1 MMVVTKRS
9 YRMTARADAAQATA
23 DRIVDAAI
31 ETFWEHPSD
40 EISLEQ
46 VARRAGV
53 TKQTVLRRFESKAGL
68 FAAAAE
74 RSMALARAE
83 RDDVAPGD
91 LARAIAALAAH
102 YERIG
107 DRVVRLLAEEQR
119 NAAVRAIADQGRAY
133 HAEWCGRVFSPALA
147 GLRGAARAR
156 RLAQLVAVCDVYTW
170 KLLRRDRGLSRPQ
183 TEVALR
189 ELLQPLIGDPT

>member
-1 MMVVTKRS
+1 MTVTRRT

-31 ETFWEHPSD
+31 DVFWERPSH

-53 TKQTVLRRFESKAGL
+53 TKQTVLRRFGSKAGL

-74 RSMALARAE
+74 RSMDRARVG
-83 RDDVAPGD
+83 RDDVEPGD
-91 LARAIAALAAH
+91 LPGAVAALVTH
-102 YERIG
+102 YEQLG
-107 DRVVRLLAEEQR
+107 DGVLRMLAEEER
-119 NAAVRAIADQGRAY
+119 NPGLREVADQGRAY
-133 HAEWCGRVFSPALA
+133 HVSWCRRVFRPTLS
-147 GLRGAARAR
+147 GLRGAGRNR

-183 TEVALR
+183 TETALL
-189 ELLQPLIGDPT
+189 ELLQPLTGDSR

>member
-1 MMVVTKRS
+1 MTVAKRT
-9 YRMTARADAAQATA
+9 YRMTARAAAAQATA

-31 ETFWEHPSD
+31 EVFWEHPSH

-53 TKQTVLRRFESKAGL
+53 SKQTLLRRFESKAGL

-74 RSMALARAE
+74 RSLAITRSE
-83 RDDVAPGD
+83 RDDVAQGDVPG
-91 LARAIAALAAH
+91 AVAALVAH
-102 YERIG
+102 YERVG
-107 DRVVRLLAEEQR
+107 DRVVRMLAEEER
-119 NAAVRAIADQGRAY
+119 NPRLGQVADQGRAY
-133 HAEWCGRVFSPALA
+133 HAAWCRRTFEPGLA
-147 GLRGAARAR
+147 RLRGAERTR

-183 TEVALR
+183 TETALR
-189 ELLQPLIGDPT
+189 ELLQPLTGDPT

>member
-1 MMVVTKRS
+1 MMVTKRS

-31 ETFWEHPSD
+31 ETFWEQPSD

-68 FAAAAE
+68 FAAAA
-74 RSMALARAE
+74 ARAE

-91 LARAIAALAAH
+91 LAGAAAALVGH

-107 DRVVRLLAEEQR
+107 DRVVRLLGEEQR
-119 NAAVRAIADQGRAY
+119 NPAVRTIADQGRAY
-133 HAEWCGRVFSPALA
+133 HAEWCGRVFAPALA

-156 RLAQLVAVCDVYTW
+156 RLAQLVTVCDVYTW

>member
-1 MMVVTKRS
+1 MAMTKRT

-23 DRIVDAAI
+23 ERIVEAAI

-53 TKQTVLRRFESKAGL
+53 TKQTVLRRFDSKAGL

-74 RSMALARAE
+74 RSMAVARSE
-83 RDDVAPGD
+83 RDDVEPGD
-91 LARAIAALAAH
+91 HADAVTALVAH

-107 DRVVRLLAEEQR
+107 DRVMRLLAEEQR
-119 NAAVRAIADQGRAY
+119 NPAVRAIADQGRAY
-133 HAEWCGRVFSPALA
+133 HAEWCGRVFAPVLER
-147 GLRGAARAR
+147 LRGADRKR

-183 TEVALR
+183 TEIALR
-189 ELLQPLIGDPT
+189 ELLQPLTGGAT

>member
-1 MMVVTKRS
+1 MAMTKRT

-23 DRIVDAAI
+23 ERIVEAAI

-74 RSMALARAE
+74 RSMAVARSE
-83 RDDVAPGD
+83 RDDVEPGD
-91 LARAIAALAAH
+91 TAGAVAALVAH

-107 DRVVRLLAEEQR
+107 DRVMHLLAEEQR
-119 NAAVRAIADQGRAY
+119 NPAVRAIADQGRAY
-133 HAEWCGRVFSPALA
+133 HAEWCGSVFAPVLEC
-147 GLRGAARAR
+147 LRGAERKR

-183 TEVALR
+183 TEIALR
-189 ELLQPLIGDPT
+189 ELLQPLTGGAT